1 MSACKQKGAP
11 LLLQFSVSG
20 VSTLSC
26 NALTHTIKVRH
37 QSSPERIIVHI
48 GFSLNSGNALTH
60 SIKVRHQ
67 SSPDRIIMHVGFGL
81 FPQGTAVQTVLGS
94 AGHTELCELLEMYK
108 HPNLEGR
115 QLFCQGICCSEFDA
129 EKAWRLVLGMSTL
142 HKLKSPTLDFEHL
155 RLTH

>member
-1 MSACKQKGAP
+1 MSDTYTCRASFGRCLSMSACKQKGAA

-26 NALTHTIKVRH
+26 NALTHTIKDRH

-81 FPQGTAVQTVLGS
+81 FPQGRGKQCKQSWAQLGILNCVSSWRCTNIPILKEGSCSVMEFAAV
-94 AGHTELCELLEMYK
+94 
-108 HPNLEGR
+108 NLMQKRPG
-115 QLFCQGICCSEFDA
+115 D
-129 EKAWRLVLGMSTL
+129 
-142 HKLKSPTLDFEHL
+142 
-155 RLTH
+155 